1 MLNTGIKIDVEVPI
15 IDLNNLTIT
24 RRVLNPNEIIA
35 VYDENFNEKVK
46 SGEYSKSLHIIDKNN
61 PDIDLCNNNHILCF
75 RYVSDELVSFNGV
88 IHRISDVSSN
98 QDYLIKV
105 SVRKTN
111 NTNFNLRTFGI
122 FAYDGKNPNNEPDG
136 LLVKIFRLN
145 DDKFHNI
152 NGINNTL
159 YYDITTHNAS
169 QYNFYYQIAI
179 KRLSNTLSAFSIGYL
194 VEI

>member
-1 MLNTGIKIDVEVPI
+1 MLNVGLKIAIEVPI
-15 IDLNNLTIT
+15 IDLSNLTIT

-46 SGEYSKSLHIIDKNN
+46 NGEYNKSLHIIDKNN
-61 PDIDLCNNNHILCF
+61 PDIDLCVNNHILCF

-88 IHRISDVSSN
+88 IHRISDISSN

-105 SVRKTN
+105 SVKKTN
-111 NTNFNLRTFGI
+111 NTNFNLKAFGI

-145 DDKFHNI
+145 DDKFHNV
-152 NGINNTL
+152 NGINNIL
-159 YYDITTHNAS
+159 YYDIHTQNAS
-169 QYNFYYQIAI
+169 QYDFYYQIAI
-179 KRLSNTLSAFSIGYL
+179 KRLSDTLSAFSIGYL
-194 VEI
+194 VEL